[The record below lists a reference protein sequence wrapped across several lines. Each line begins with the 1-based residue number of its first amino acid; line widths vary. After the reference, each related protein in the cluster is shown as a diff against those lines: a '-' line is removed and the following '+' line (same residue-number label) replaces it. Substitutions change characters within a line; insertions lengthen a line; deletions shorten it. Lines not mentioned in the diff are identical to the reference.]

1 MDLVTG
7 RHQHTSLFRRSNP
20 LTCLPEWSS
29 YLLSS
34 SNPFRPY
41 ILPFLSYTSILK
53 AYTTPLMNAL
63 TQKPDL
69 ATLALLLLIIFLSL
83 KILNMLL
90 STVMFWLRLATKILF
105 WGSLAIVGL
114 WMWTRG
120 PEGILQD
127 LAYWGRAWTEEY
139 RYFTDRA
146 EQRMAKGT
154 QQPYGNAAGWR

>member
-1 MDLVTG
+1 MRT
-7 RHQHTSLFRRSNP
+7 HIHP
-20 LTCLPEWSS
+20 LAPTNLKPTEWSS

-53 AYTTPLMNAL
+53 AYTAPLINAL

-69 ATLALLLLIIFLSL
+69 ATLALLLVIIFLSL

-90 STVMFWLRLATKILF
+90 STVMFWLRLAARILF

-120 PEGILQD
+120 PEGILDD
-127 LAYWGRAWTEEY
+127 LGYSGRAWSEEY
-139 RYFTDRA
+139 KYFTDRA
-146 EQRMAKGT
+146 EQRMAKGA
-154 QQPYGNAAGWR
+154 QQPYGSAAGWK

>member
-1 MDLVTG
+1 
-7 RHQHTSLFRRSNP
+7 
-20 LTCLPEWSS
+20 
-29 YLLSS
+29 
-34 SNPFRPY
+34 
-41 ILPFLSYTSILK
+41 
-53 AYTTPLMNAL
+53 MNAL

-69 ATLALLLLIIFLSL
+69 ATLALLLLIIFLS
-83 KILNMLL
+83 LNMLL